1 MPQYLQ
7 GSLEELF
14 AKQLNNPNDTMGQQY
29 QYLRDMNRTPTMEL
43 GLDMNLDHEGNYQNW
58 ENKIKINPFAIHPER
73 TLSHELQHAVSNMMG
88 GQRYT
93 TEKKGSSMNED
104 ERRFVEGSKK
114 LDKETNI
121 PLGDLSRY
129 RRSFNER
136 QAFGVANSRYPD
148 KDPYMGTPHLDA
160 TMATE
165 QAILLD
171 LAKRALKSDNAPA
184 KEAPKTDPI
193 DNTINSGSDKLK
205 QLGTWAA
212 KYFQK

>member
-1 MPQYLQ
+1 MPQYLK

-14 AKQLNNPNDTMGQQY
+14 AKQLNNPNDIMGQQY

-58 ENKIKINPFAIHPER
+58 ENKIKINPFAIYPER
-73 TLSHELQHAVSNMMG
+73 TLSHELQHAVHNMMG

-129 RRSFNER
+129 RRSPNER

-148 KDPYMGTPHLDA
+148 KMEFEGTPHLDA

-171 LAKRALKSDNAPA
+171 LANRALKSDRAPA
-184 KEAPKTDPI
+184 QVAPKVDPI
-193 DNTINSGSDKLK
+193 DSAINAGSEKLV
-205 QLGTWAA
+205 QLKDWAM
-212 KYFQK
+212 KYLKK